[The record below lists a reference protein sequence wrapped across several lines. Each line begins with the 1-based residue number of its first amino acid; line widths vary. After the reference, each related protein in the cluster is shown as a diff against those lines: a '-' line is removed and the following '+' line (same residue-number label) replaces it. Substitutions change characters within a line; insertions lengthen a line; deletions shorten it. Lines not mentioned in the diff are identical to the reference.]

1 MEGAVRLNH
10 GSLCGG
16 IVCPVVVLI
25 DISLHAGNRWHR
37 GSKENVAVRCARR
50 RFLTDEER
58 VLSHVVRVGVD
69 VDLPKPLCHRRMRKR
84 SANSFDVEKHDYE

>member
-1 MEGAVRLNH
+1 MEGAVCLDH

-37 GSKENVAVRCARR
+37 GSKEDVAVRCARR
-50 RFLTDEER
+50 RFLADEER
-58 VLSHVVRVGVD
+58 VLSHVVRV
-69 VDLPKPLCHRRMRKR
+69 
-84 SANSFDVEKHDYE
+84 